1 MNFPDWSGWVI
12 GVIVLAL
19 VLWEYFF
26 GEKGLPSPYKTRD
39 CTGSDWKKRF
49 PGISNHDIRL
59 FLTCLVDGMLFKE
72 SERLKFKPEDR
83 VIDIY
88 RSIYGGKTPFF
99 SDALECESF
108 LNNVVSEFNVDEE
121 GLYSFWQE
129 DTTLGEIF
137 EFVITNGKLPA
148 TRQVSPA

>member
-1 MNFPDWSGWVI
+1 MNFPDWSGWI
-12 GVIVLAL
+12 MGVIVLAL

-72 SERLKFKPEDR
+72 SEKLKFKPEDK

-88 RSIYGGKTPFF
+88 RSIYGGKTPF
-99 SDALECESF
+99 SDGMECEIF
-108 LNNVVSEFNVDEE
+108 VDDVAQQFKVDQDS
-121 GLYSFWQE
+121 LYSFCQE
-129 DTTLGEIF
+129 GTTLGEIF

-148 TRQVSPA
+148 TGQVSPA